1 LRDPPGLAIFPPMET
16 AESLAA
22 SLDLNSIG
30 WRTVTVIPI
39 TLEEKNRF
47 RPARR
52 YHNLSGALVIIRD
65 EANSNPIRN
74 TSSTKRKQHK
84 FDGSEGLA
92 NVSAEPQSDTIGGAR
107 DDREA
112 LARARSVNGMIARL
126 GGPRFTLPVALTHCT
141 ITLANNSKACLS

>member
-1 LRDPPGLAIFPPMET
+1 MET

-65 EANSNPIRN
+65 YATQVRR
-74 TSSTKRKQHK
+74 KRRQHK
-84 FDGSEGLA
+84 FDGISEC
-92 NVSAEPQSDTIGGAR
+92 IR
-107 DDREA
+107 
-112 LARARSVNGMIARL
+112 
-126 GGPRFTLPVALTHCT
+126 
-141 ITLANNSKACLS
+141 